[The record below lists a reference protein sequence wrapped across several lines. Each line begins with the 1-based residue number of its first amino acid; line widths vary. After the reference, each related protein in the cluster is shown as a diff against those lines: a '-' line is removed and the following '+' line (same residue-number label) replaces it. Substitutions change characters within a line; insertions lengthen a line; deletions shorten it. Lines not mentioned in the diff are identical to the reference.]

1 MSAKNIKNKIEV
13 NGIGISVITQPKDA
27 DFISLTDIAKYKN
40 KIAPADVV
48 KNWLRR
54 KDTIEFLGLWE
65 QLNNPSFNMVDFDQ
79 FKNSA
84 GSNAFTLSPKQW
96 IESTNA
102 VGLRSSSGR
111 YGGGTL
117 AHYDIAMEF
126 ASWVS
131 PEFKLYIIK
140 EFQRLKKSEAYNN
153 AIEWNVRRELA
164 KANYVLQ
171 TDTIKDR
178 LILPE
183 LTKGQINHIY
193 ASEADLLN
201 VALFGQTASEF
212 RKQNPDKKGN
222 QRDHASIDQNIVMA
236 NLQSQNALMI
246 EQGLQQSERL
256 QILRKLA
263 IKQLRSLEF
272 NRTTD
277 KIKKLSQGQEKLS
290 LKEVKNEN

>member
-1 MSAKNIKNKIEV
+1 MAGRNIQNKIEV
-13 NGIGISVITQPKDA
+13 NGVSISVITHPQNA
-27 DFISLTDIAKYKN
+27 DFVSLTDIAKYKN
-40 KIAPADVV
+40 RTAPADVV

-65 QLNNPSFNMVDFDQ
+65 QLNNQNFNMVDFDQ
-79 FKNSA
+79 FKNAA
-84 GSNAFTLSPKQW
+84 GTNAFTLSPKQW

-102 VGLRSSSGR
+102 IGLRSSSGR

-140 EFQRLKKSEAYNN
+140 EFQRLKQSEAYRHS
-153 AIEWNVRRELA
+153 IEWNVQRELA
-164 KANYVLQ
+164 KANYALQ
-171 TDTIKDR
+171 TDAIKER

-193 ASEADLLN
+193 ANEADLLN
-201 VALFGQTASEF
+201 VALFGQTAAEF
-212 RKQNPDKKGN
+212 RKRHPDKNGN
-222 QRDHASIDQNIVMA
+222 QRDNASIEQNIVMSS
-236 NLQSQNALMI
+236 LQSQNALMI
-246 EQGLQQSERL
+246 EQGLPQSKRL

-263 IKQLRSLEF
+263 VRQLQTLASNRAVDRINEISTRQERQLEDGGE
-272 NRTTD
+272 R
-277 KIKKLSQGQEKLS
+277 K
-290 LKEVKNEN
+290 

>member
-1 MSAKNIKNKIEV
+1 MARDIKSKIEV
-13 NGIGISVITQPKDA
+13 NGVQISVVSKMRDA
-27 DFISLTDIAKYKN
+27 DYISLTDIAKYRN
-40 KIAPADVV
+40 KTAPADVV

-65 QLNNPSFNMVDFDQ
+65 KLNNQNFNMVEFDQ

-96 IESTNA
+96 IDSTSA
-102 VGLRSSSGR
+102 IGLKSSSGR

-153 AIEWNVRRELA
+153 SIEWNVRRELA
-164 KANYVLQ
+164 KANYALQ
-171 TDTIKDR
+171 TDTIKDC

-183 LTKGQINHIY
+183 LTKGQITHIY

-201 VALFGQTASEF
+201 VALFGMTASEF
-212 RKQNPDKKGN
+212 RKQNPERKGN
-222 QRDHASIDQNIVMA
+222 QRDYASIEQNIVMA

-246 EQGLQQSERL
+246 EQGLSQGERL

-263 IKQLRSLEF
+263 LRQLEVLARNKSVNNISL
-272 NRTTD
+272 
-277 KIKKLSQGQEKLS
+277 LSA
-290 LKEVKNEN
+290 KNDGEENEG

>member
-1 MSAKNIKNKIEV
+1 MAQNNVRNRIEV
-13 NGIGISVITQPKDA
+13 GGVGVSVITQPQGA
-27 DFISLTDIAKYKN
+27 DYVSLTDIAKYKN
-40 KIAPADVV
+40 KTTPADVV

-65 QLNNPSFNMVDFDQ
+65 QLNNYANFNMVEFDQ

-96 IESTNA
+96 IEATNA

-131 PEFKLYIIK
+131 PEFKLYLIK
-140 EFQRLKKSEAYNN
+140 EFQRLKQSESYQYS
-153 AIEWNVRRELA
+153 IEWNVRRELA
-164 KANYVLQ
+164 KANYALQ
-171 TDTIKDR
+171 TDTIKDH

-212 RKQNPDKKGN
+212 RKHNPDKRGTN
-222 QRDHASIDQNIVMA
+222 AIM
-236 NLQSQNALMI
+236 LQ
-246 EQGLQQSERL
+246 
-256 QILRKLA
+256 
-263 IKQLRSLEF
+263 
-272 NRTTD
+272 
-277 KIKKLSQGQEKLS
+277 
-290 LKEVKNEN
+290 

>member
-1 MSAKNIKNKIEV
+1 MVRNIKSKIEV
-13 NGIGISVITQPKDA
+13 NGVQISVVSKMRDA
-27 DFISLTDIAKYKN
+27 DYISLTDIAKYRN
-40 KIAPADVV
+40 KTAPADVV

-65 QLNNPSFNMVDFDQ
+65 KLNNQNFNMVEFDQ
-79 FKNSA
+79 FKNAA

-96 IESTNA
+96 ISSTNA
-102 VGLRSSSGR
+102 VGLKSSSGR

-140 EFQRLKKSEAYNN
+140 EFQRLKRSEAYNN
-153 AIEWNVRRELA
+153 SIEWNVRRELA

-171 TDTIKDR
+171 TDTIKDC

-183 LTKGQINHIY
+183 LTKGQITHIY

-201 VALFGQTASEF
+201 VALFGMTASEF
-212 RKQNPDKKGN
+212 RKRNPERKGN
-222 QRDHASIDQNIVMA
+222 QRDYASIEQNIVMA

-246 EQGLQQSERL
+246 EQGLSQSERL

-263 IKQLRSLEF
+263 LRQLGLLVQNRAIKNISLLDAK
-272 NRTTD
+272 NGD
-277 KIKKLSQGQEKLS
+277 
-290 LKEVKNEN
+290 KNE

>member
-1 MSAKNIKNKIEV
+1 MSARNIKNKIKV
-13 NGIGISVITQPKDA
+13 NGIGISVVTQPKDA

-65 QLNNPSFNMVDFDQ
+65 RLNNPNFNMVDFDQ

-102 VGLRSSSGR
+102 IGLRSSSGR

-140 EFQRLKKSEAYNN
+140 EFQRLKQSEAYNN
-153 AIEWNVRRELA
+153 AVEWNVRRELA

-171 TDTIKDR
+171 TDIIKDC

-246 EQGLQQSERL
+246 EQGLPQSERL
-256 QILRKLA
+256 QTLRKLA
-263 IKQLRSLEF
+263 IKQLRSLES

-277 KIKKLSQGQEKLS
+277 KIKKLSHLQDDKKLS
-290 LKEVKNEN
+290 GEKNEA

>member
-1 MSAKNIKNKIEV
+1 MARDIKSKIEV
-13 NGIGISVITQPKDA
+13 NGVQISVVSKMRDA
-27 DFISLTDIAKYKN
+27 DYISLTDIAKYRN
-40 KIAPADVV
+40 KTAPADVV

-65 QLNNPSFNMVDFDQ
+65 KLNNQNFNMVEFDQ

-84 GSNAFTLSPKQW
+84 GSNTFTLSPKQW
-96 IESTNA
+96 IDSTNA
-102 VGLRSSSGR
+102 IGLKSSSGR

-153 AIEWNVRRELA
+153 SIEWNIRRELA
-164 KANYVLQ
+164 KANYALQ
-171 TDTIKDR
+171 TDTIKDC

-183 LTKGQINHIY
+183 LTKGQITHIY

-201 VALFGQTASEF
+201 VALFGMTASEF
-212 RKQNPDKKGN
+212 RKQNPEWKGN
-222 QRDHASIDQNIVMA
+222 QRDYASIEQNIVMA

-246 EQGLQQSERL
+246 EQGLSQGERL

-263 IKQLRSLEF
+263 LRQLEVLTRNKSVNNISL
-272 NRTTD
+272 
-277 KIKKLSQGQEKLS
+277 LSA
-290 LKEVKNEN
+290 KNDGEENEG

>member
-1 MSAKNIKNKIEV
+1 MARDIKSKIEV
-13 NGIGISVITQPKDA
+13 NGVQISVVSKMRDA
-27 DFISLTDIAKYKN
+27 DYISLTDIAKYRN
-40 KIAPADVV
+40 KAAPADVV

-65 QLNNPSFNMVDFDQ
+65 KLNNQNFNMVEFDQ

-96 IESTNA
+96 IDSTSA
-102 VGLRSSSGR
+102 IGLKSSSGR

-140 EFQRLKKSEAYNN
+140 EFQRLKESEAYNN
-153 AIEWNVRRELA
+153 SIEWNIRRELA

-171 TDTIKDR
+171 TDTIKDC

-183 LTKGQINHIY
+183 LTKGQITHIY

-201 VALFGQTASEF
+201 VALFGITASEF
-212 RKQNPDKKGN
+212 RKQNPERKGN
-222 QRDHASIDQNIVMA
+222 QRDYASIEQNIVMA

-246 EQGLQQSERL
+246 EQGLSQGERL

-263 IKQLRSLEF
+263 LRQLEVLTRNKSINNISL
-272 NRTTD
+272 
-277 KIKKLSQGQEKLS
+277 LSA
-290 LKEVKNEN
+290 KNDGEENEG

>member
-1 MSAKNIKNKIEV
+1 MARDIKSKIEV
-13 NGIGISVITQPKDA
+13 NGVQISVVSKMRDA
-27 DFISLTDIAKYKN
+27 DYISLTDIAKYRN
-40 KIAPADVV
+40 KTAPADVV

-65 QLNNPSFNMVDFDQ
+65 KLNNQNFNMVEFDQ

-96 IESTNA
+96 IDSTSA
-102 VGLRSSSGR
+102 IGLKSSSGR

-126 ASWVS
+126 ASWIS

-153 AIEWNVRRELA
+153 SIEWNIRRELA

-171 TDTIKDR
+171 TDTIKDC

-183 LTKGQINHIY
+183 LTKGQITHIY

-201 VALFGQTASEF
+201 VALFGMTASEF
-212 RKQNPDKKGN
+212 HKQNPEKKGN
-222 QRDHASIDQNIVMA
+222 QRDYASIEQNIVMA

-246 EQGLQQSERL
+246 EQGLSQGERL

-263 IKQLRSLEF
+263 LRQLGLLVQ
-272 NRTTD
+272 NRAINNILLLD
-277 KIKKLSQGQEKLS
+277 A
-290 LKEVKNEN
+290 KNEGKNE

>member
-1 MSAKNIKNKIEV
+1 MVRNIKSKIEV
-13 NGIGISVITQPKDA
+13 NGVQISVVSKMRDA
-27 DFISLTDIAKYKN
+27 DYISLTDIAKYRN
-40 KIAPADVV
+40 KTAPADVV

-65 QLNNPSFNMVDFDQ
+65 KLNNQNFNMVEFDQ
-79 FKNSA
+79 FKNAA

-96 IESTNA
+96 ISSTNA
-102 VGLRSSSGR
+102 VGLKSSSGR

-140 EFQRLKKSEAYNN
+140 EFQRLKRSEAYNN
-153 AIEWNVRRELA
+153 SIEWNVRRELA

-171 TDTIKDR
+171 TDTIKDC

-183 LTKGQINHIY
+183 LTKGQITHIY

-201 VALFGQTASEF
+201 VALFGMTASEF
-212 RKQNPDKKGN
+212 RKRNPERKGN
-222 QRDHASIDQNIVMA
+222 QRDYASIEQNIVMA

-246 EQGLQQSERL
+246 EQGLSQSERL

-263 IKQLRSLEF
+263 LRQLGLLVQNRAINNISLLDAK
-272 NRTTD
+272 NGD
-277 KIKKLSQGQEKLS
+277 
-290 LKEVKNEN
+290 KNE